1 MTQDDKDIITPTTEN
16 HPDKRKGQM
25 SIREAAAMEMPQ
37 LQHMETGIRGV
48 PVHGFG
54 NGTETVKRH
63 TGMGTD
69 TGMAMNVGTAMDSSQ
84 TSAGESVTKIIDQ
97 VFELPFHAQLSV
109 MRMLASRV
117 LGAMDARDREGFLNG
132 LRMEMEHA
140 GEDTGV
146 ETSEARTTN
155 MPDTPD
161 IQGT

>member
-16 HPDKRKGQM
+16 HPDKRKGHM
-25 SIREAAAMEMPQ
+25 SIREAAAMEMSQ
-37 LQHMETGIRGV
+37 QQHMHMEPGIRGV

-63 TGMGTD
+63 TGMD
-69 TGMAMNVGTAMDSSQ
+69 TGMGMNMGMSPDTTATAQPNTGD
-84 TSAGESVTKIIDQ
+84 TVTKLIDQ
-97 VFELPFHAQLSV
+97 VFELPFNAQLSV

-117 LGAMDARDREGFLNG
+117 LGAMDARDREGFLSG
-132 LRMEMEHA
+132 LRMEMEHT

-146 ETSEARTTN
+146 ESSQARMT
-155 MPDTPD
+155 DTPD